1 MDDIGSP
8 FSQHK
13 IVILNPKGGSGKTTI
28 ATNLATVFAAR
39 GPAPTLVDCD
49 PGGYSL
55 RWIEK
60 RPSARPTVHGIA
72 AWDQPG
78 RDEPAPEPNPDS
90 KEVIVDLPAALT
102 PSEVFDHVYDA
113 SSIVLPIVP
122 SEIDIYAAARFI
134 ADLLLIVQLDRRKLV
149 IVSNRVRRN
158 TRSYAM
164 LNRFLTSL
172 DIPVI
177 AHLRD
182 SQNFVQASAF
192 GLGIAE
198 LPPSRVREDLAQL
211 DLLVSWLDR
220 WKARQ
225 LDAFLKAELGQ
236 GREVPAYAQAGSRRH

>member
-177 AHLRD
+177 I
-182 SQNFVQASAF
+182 
-192 GLGIAE
+192 G
-198 LPPSRVREDLAQL
+198 
-211 DLLVSWLDR
+211 R
-220 WKARQ
+220 W
-225 LDAFLKAELGQ
+225 G
-236 GREVPAYAQAGSRRH
+236 